1 MFRYQILIEYVGTNF
16 RGWQIQKKGKT
27 IQRLIQQKISKILK
41 EKIILIGSGRTDTGV
56 HAIGQ
61 SAHFDCK
68 SEIENLD
75 KFLKSI
81 NYFLNKDLITILKI
95 KKRSSYFH
103 SRFSAKMR
111 IYKYIIINRIGG
123 PVLDKE
129 RGWHV
134 TNNLNLPMMKKAAKK
149 LVGTKDF
156 STFRASSCRAKTP
169 IKTMKLVKVKSRNNK
184 IEIEFQSKSFLQQQV
199 RSMVG
204 CLKYVGEKK
213 WSVKKFNTIM
223 NSLTSTFNFK
233 YTSPFDFSSGYF
245 RATKEGK
252 GEIPPQTIGQSW
264 FRDPGQIGG
273 QLYVDID
280 LNYKF
285 SDHLN
290 TSFSIKNLL
299 QTGGPTMP
307 LTPKIPRSFAI
318 EFGYKFTVSSKNSL
332 SLKTAVPRIRL
343 DTPRSINNF
352 TFSIVLMPPPI

>member
-27 IQRLIQQKISKILK
+27 IQGLIQQKISKILK

-81 NYFLNKDLITILKI
+81 NYFLNRDLITILKI

-129 RGWHV
+129 RGWHI
-134 TNNLNLPMMKKAAKK
+134 TNNLNLLMMKKAAKK

-169 IKTMKLVKVKSRNNK
+169 IKTMKSVKVKSRNNK

-213 WSVKKFNTIM
+213 WSVKKFNTVM
-223 NSLTSTFNFK
+223 NKKKRILCA
-233 YTSPFDFSSGYF
+233 PP
-245 RATKEGK
+245 APPEG
-252 GEIPPQTIGQSW
+252 
-264 FRDPGQIGG
+264 
-273 QLYVDID
+273 LYLARVI
-280 LNYKF
+280 Y
-285 SDHLN
+285 
-290 TSFSIKNLL
+290 
-299 QTGGPTMP
+299 
-307 LTPKIPRSFAI
+307 
-318 EFGYKFTVSSKNSL
+318 
-332 SLKTAVPRIRL
+332 
-343 DTPRSINNF
+343 
-352 TFSIVLMPPPI
+352 